1 MATHSS
7 ILAWRTPGIV
17 RKGRKILHWQMR
29 TPGWKL
35 SSMLLGKSRGQSV
48 IALVRTKQLDQSRD
62 FFLDA
67 QLWTCLAVKVKF
79 DAVKNL
85 VFEPEIL

>member
-1 MATHSS
+1 
-7 ILAWRTPGIV
+7 
-17 RKGRKILHWQMR
+17 
-29 TPGWKL
+29 
-35 SSMLLGKSRGQSV
+35 MLLGKSRGQSV